1 MGFTV
6 ISLNCGG
13 GGVCVESVGVC
24 VWYVWRVWE
33 YLCVVC
39 VESMGEG
46 VCVQFLHS
54 DYNSVDGHPRAM
66 MDNIPGL

>member
-1 MGFTV
+1 MGV
-6 ISLNCGG
+6 CVCGMCG
-13 GGVCVESVGVC
+13 ECGSVCVVCVESVC
-24 VWYVWRVWE
+24 
-33 YLCVVC
+33 LCVVC